1 MKEGKVK
8 LENNWILLL
17 HILALISIALLV
29 NLLMTWLL
37 LFFHEIFS
45 SYITQTSA
53 INNLSLTTTH
63 SILLD
68 DYIFLYISAYLV
80 PIIIAVLIQYPLLK
94 TLFKKEPEISIDNQG
109 RLIRLPIFISR
120 VVFFGWLFSIVQ
132 IVALILLDLIP
143 LDGFIITNL
152 ATQFTISI
160 AAYSLT
166 FFITNFYNKKAF
178 DKGFIHLND
187 DLIKSNVQLLG
198 LDKKI
203 KTVFYSV
210 SFFPC
215 AIFSVVMYFLLITND
230 SDFISS
236 QYHVVFITL
245 IISLLLGMTII
256 QLLLL
261 SVKQSLNTLSN
272 ATTAI
277 EKGDFNLKLN
287 ITSTDELSL
296 LMNNLNHMAFEINNL
311 NKEIVETQKEI
322 IFTMG
327 AIGESRSKETGNHVI
342 RVSEY
347 SKLLAI
353 EYGMSKEEADILKLA
368 SPMHDIGKVAIPDS
382 ILNKAG
388 KLTPEEREIMN
399 THAELGYD
407 MLKNSEREILRAAA
421 IVANEHHEKWDG
433 TGYPNKKS
441 ATDIHIYGRI
451 TAIADVF
458 DALGSRR
465 VYKECW
471 SDERIFNLLREEQG
485 KHFDPKLIDIFFE
498 KFEKFNEIRNE
509 FSD

>member
-1 MKEGKVK
+1 MKEGNVK
-8 LENNWILLL
+8 IGKNWVLLR

-29 NLLMTWLL
+29 SLLMTWLL

-45 SYITQTSA
+45 SYIAQTST

-68 DYIFLYISAYLV
+68 DYISLYISAYLV
-80 PIIIAVLIQYPLLK
+80 PLIIAFLIQYPLIK
-94 TLFKKEPEISIDNQG
+94 ILFKKEPQISIDNQS
-109 RLIRLPIFISR
+109 RLIRLPIFISK
-120 VVFFGWLFSIVQ
+120 VVFWGWLFSIAQ
-132 IVALILLDLIP
+132 IIVLIFLDLIP

-166 FFITNFYNKKAF
+166 FFITDFYNKRAF
-178 DKGFIHLND
+178 DRGFININD
-187 DLIKSNVQLLG
+187 DLIKNNIQILG

-245 IISLLLGMTII
+245 VISLLLGMTII

-261 SVKQSLNTLSN
+261 SVKHSLNTLNN

-277 EKGDFNLKLN
+277 EKGDFNIKLN
-287 ITSTDELSL
+287 ITGTDELSL

-311 NKEIVETQKEI
+311 NQEIVETQKEI

-353 EYGMSKEEADILKLA
+353 EYGLSKEEADILKLA

-382 ILNKAG
+382 ILNKVG

-441 ATDIHIYGRI
+441 ENDIHIYGRI
-451 TAIADVF
+451 TAVADVF

-465 VYKECW
+465 IYKEGW
-471 SDERIFNLLREEQG
+471 SDERIFELFREEKG
-485 KHFDPKLIDIFFE
+485 KHFDPTLIDIFFD
-498 KFEKFNEIRNE
+498 KFEKFNNIRNE

>member
-1 MKEGKVK
+1 
-8 LENNWILLL
+8 
-17 HILALISIALLV
+17 
-29 NLLMTWLL
+29 
-37 LFFHEIFS
+37 
-45 SYITQTSA
+45 
-53 INNLSLTTTH
+53 
-63 SILLD
+63 
-68 DYIFLYISAYLV
+68 
-80 PIIIAVLIQYPLLK
+80 
-94 TLFKKEPEISIDNQG
+94 
-109 RLIRLPIFISR
+109 
-120 VVFFGWLFSIVQ
+120 
-132 IVALILLDLIP
+132 
-143 LDGFIITNL
+143 
-152 ATQFTISI
+152 
-160 AAYSLT
+160 
-166 FFITNFYNKKAF
+166 
-178 DKGFIHLND
+178 
-187 DLIKSNVQLLG
+187 
-198 LDKKI
+198 
-203 KTVFYSV
+203 
-210 SFFPC
+210 
-215 AIFSVVMYFLLITND
+215 
-230 SDFISS
+230 
-236 QYHVVFITL
+236 
-245 IISLLLGMTII
+245 
-256 QLLLL
+256 
-261 SVKQSLNTLSN
+261 
-272 ATTAI
+272 
-277 EKGDFNLKLN
+277 
-287 ITSTDELSL
+287 
-296 LMNNLNHMAFEINNL
+296 MAFEINNL